1 MADFCGFCNL
11 TFLKKCLRVIFEFF
25 YQQEYNKMNNMK
37 KLAVIALAV
46 VIGNYVTEFVKTK
59 LNKA

>member
-1 MADFCGFCNL
+1 
-11 TFLKKCLRVIFEFF
+11 
-25 YQQEYNKMNNMK
+25 MNNMK

-59 LNKA
+59 LSKA